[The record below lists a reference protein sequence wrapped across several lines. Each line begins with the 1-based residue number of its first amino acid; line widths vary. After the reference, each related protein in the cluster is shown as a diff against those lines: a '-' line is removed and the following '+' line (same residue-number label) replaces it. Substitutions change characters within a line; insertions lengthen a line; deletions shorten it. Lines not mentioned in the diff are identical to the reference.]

1 MTLYKEVSPYCPRLH
16 AVMRAWAQAVIS
28 PSKGWDRR
36 LGIVKTQIEA
46 GASVQNMEDA
56 IQGDFRLVVAREQRE
71 RKGRDWLVQGESNQ

>member
-1 MTLYKEVSPYCPRLH
+1 VVDRWELSAICHDALQGGIPLLPQTAH
-16 AVMRAWAQAVIS
+16 RAELLGPASIG

-56 IQGDFRLVVAREQRE
+56 IQGDFRLVVAR
-71 RKGRDWLVQGESNQ
+71 